1 MSESEL
7 EEEEEEA
14 YARDNN
20 NNNKRGQRRRA
31 VRAVVDSDSDSDD
44 DEDGNAWASDGEL
57 DKPLIANTT
66 QRNLPGDGW
75 RQVNRGPLHTSQQRR
90 HRGRG
95 QGTSSSGVLPNNSS
109 RPSSRAPQT
118 SGTATGL
125 SNSHRA
131 VQSITERYDELRAG
145 TATFED
151 VVGAERNVKN
161 KQQPSHRRSR
171 QSRDRQTTQ
180 SNPDAVIDL
189 CDSPVEEKPTQR
201 AEHPSIRRALSPP
214 LISLSSKIRQELS
227 ACREKGARLP
237 PTNAAGAKSTI
248 FNPGSTIVPNST
260 PASGRSALWRLPH
273 SGTPGSSGH
282 RMRTARDFAMGAQ
295 MVRQTPINGNG
306 RSSPP
311 PLQER
316 LAARAAAEWG
326 STYHG
331 GIPQLKPHNA
341 PTAAGQPQQQQPFRH
356 PQWRQTHSSSTQR
369 QQEQQLRQRQFMPRP
384 AEPVVPQGQP
394 SNESNAGDRTPP
406 PVQFPRR
413 DIPLFL
419 RNNPQFSDIN
429 DRNDTTSQQGPQEQ
443 LPSPNYSL
451 PPRTHHSQRA
461 SSHGSIVNLKEQ
473 AHNMVKGHVRGY
485 LDAGAITGEQYKA
498 IAKVATHSLV
508 ESKGTAMSDAS
519 MEEIAKVVDNAMV
532 AVIKGK
538 LK

>member
-1 MSESEL
+1 MVITSDVDDSDDGSGDVVTVVEVRQRRMRQKRRHSDDSLDGFIVSESEL
-7 EEEEEEA
+7 EEEEEEE

-31 VRAVVDSDSDSDD
+31 VRAVVDSDSDSDDDD

-90 HRGRG
+90 HRGKG
-95 QGTSSSGVLPNNSS
+95 QGTSSRVSPNNSS
-109 RPSSRAPQT
+109 RPSSRAQQT

-131 VQSITERYDELRAG
+131 VQRIAERYDELRVG

-151 VVGAERNVKN
+151 VVGAERNVIK
-161 KQQPSHRRSR
+161 KQRPSQRQSR
-171 QSRDRQTTQ
+171 QSRARQTTQ
-180 SNPDAVIDL
+180 RDADTVIDL

-201 AEHPSIRRALSPP
+201 PEHPSIRRALSPP
-214 LISLSSKIRQELS
+214 LISLSSKIRQELT

-248 FNPGSTIVPNST
+248 LNPSSITVPNGT

-326 STYHG
+326 STYNG

-341 PTAAGQPQQQQPFRH
+341 PAGQPQQEQPFRP
-356 PQWRQTHSSSTQR
+356 PQWRQTHSSSTQ
-369 QQEQQLRQRQFMPRP
+369 QQPEQQPRQRQFMPRP
-384 AEPVVPQGQP
+384 AEPVVPLGQP
-394 SNESNAGDRTPP
+394 SNTNRCTP
-406 PVQFPRR
+406 RKALN
-413 DIPLFL
+413 IIAILFKH
-419 RNNPQFSDIN
+419 I
-429 DRNDTTSQQGPQEQ
+429 
-443 LPSPNYSL
+443 
-451 PPRTHHSQRA
+451 
-461 SSHGSIVNLKEQ
+461 
-473 AHNMVKGHVRGY
+473 
-485 LDAGAITGEQYKA
+485 
-498 IAKVATHSLV
+498 
-508 ESKGTAMSDAS
+508 
-519 MEEIAKVVDNAMV
+519 V
-532 AVIKGK
+532 AVGIGCYTSVAISSR
-538 LK
+538 